1 MLRQKSADKVANAWP
16 ASHASH
22 HPTGLRLIDQA
33 ATKDHSRES
42 GIRVVIYANQ
52 NAEDLKYL
60 KMV

>member
-1 MLRQKSADKVANAWP
+1 VLRQKSTDKVANARP

-33 ATKDHSRES
+33 AAKDQSRES